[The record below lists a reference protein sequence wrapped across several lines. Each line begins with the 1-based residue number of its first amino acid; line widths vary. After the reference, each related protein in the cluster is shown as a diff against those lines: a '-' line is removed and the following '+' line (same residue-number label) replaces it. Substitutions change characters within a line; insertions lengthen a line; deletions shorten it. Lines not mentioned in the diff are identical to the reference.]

1 MVETQKQP
9 KRSVLIAA
17 RLISLL
23 IGLAGA
29 EGILWFGGY
38 PAWWQTL
45 HISRD
50 DSEYAP
56 DPQLG
61 WKNREGQFDL
71 VDPERK
77 TPFRYTNWSGG
88 RRATGECDPSLNPD
102 NAAAGTPRVMFFGD
116 SYVQGYGLANQQTF
130 AWIVQ
135 KNHPELA
142 IFNFGTADYGT
153 YQSYLA
159 IRLAI
164 AKYVRGP
171 GSFFYLFNGFH
182 EGRNVAEPDW
192 VRIVKQPPAGLFFPY
207 ADLGGGMLREKQSP
221 GEMVWPV
228 SRWLRTAALAEDY
241 YQRAASF
248 PRIRNKRSVTETIL
262 AKMNQTVLAA
272 GGKFTVI
279 FFDVTPDQRH
289 DYRDFASSHGIR
301 FIDCDH
307 PQMTDKHLRLSDGHP
322 NEELNRLV
330 AQWIEPLPLATGGRN
345 QRAGKL

>member
-1 MVETQKQP
+1 VVKQP
-9 KRSVLIAA
+9 KRSVLITA
-17 RLISLL
+17 RLISLV

-61 WKNREGQFDL
+61 WKNREGQFDM
-71 VDPERK
+71 VDPQRK
-77 TPFRYTNWSGG
+77 TPFHYTNWSQG
-88 RRATGECDPSLNPD
+88 RRATADRDPAPNPG
-102 NAAAGTPRVMFFGD
+102 NGAAGAPRVLFFGD
-116 SYVQGYGLANQQTF
+116 SYVQGYGLSNEQTF

-135 KNHPELA
+135 QNHPELA
-142 IFNFGTADYGT
+142 ISNFGTADYGT

-159 IRLAI
+159 I

-171 GSFFYLFNGFH
+171 CSVFYLFNTFH

-192 VRIVKQPPAGLFFPY
+192 VRIVREPPQGLFFPY
-207 ADLGGGMLREKQSP
+207 ADLTDGALRQKQSP

-241 YQRAASF
+241 YQRAAYF
-248 PRIRNKRSVTETIL
+248 PRMRNRRRVTQAIL
-262 AKMNQTVLAA
+262 AKMNRAVEAA

-279 FFDVTPDQRH
+279 FFDMTPDQRR
-289 DYRDFASSHGIR
+289 DYRDFARLHAIR
-301 FIDCDH
+301 FVDCDH
-307 PQMTDKHLRLSDGHP
+307 AEMTDKRLRLSDGHP
-322 NEELNRLV
+322 NKELNRLL
-330 AQWIEPLPLATGGRN
+330 ARWLEPLSFAGEGDN
-345 QRAGKL
+345 VRAGKL